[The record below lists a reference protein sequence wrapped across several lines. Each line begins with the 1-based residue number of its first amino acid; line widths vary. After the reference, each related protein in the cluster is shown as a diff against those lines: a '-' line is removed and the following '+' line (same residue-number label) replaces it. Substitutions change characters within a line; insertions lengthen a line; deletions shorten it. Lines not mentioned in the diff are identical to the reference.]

1 MLLAAIL
8 FCLYLLLNGI
18 KPPNLKKVKN
28 TVYDYIFL
36 GTGIISILEAVYQER
51 CGKKVLM
58 IDKDSDIGG
67 AWQPIDIF
75 NLEDVENAIHYFLYD
90 YESFL
95 FMRNN
100 LGWNII
106 ETEKKLRLLSIFS
119 NRKYLKFKFNN
130 PIGRFISYMINDNGS
145 LKKNNLKYI
154 FRIVNKIR
162 KEHNQKSFY
171 IKEGTKKIFNTAKN
185 LLDQSKVVVLF
196 KTHIK
201 LFNVD
206 RKKKM
211 VELSSENQT
220 FRCRQLIITHGSRIG
235 GGIKENNN
243 LFNIDEKHHPR
254 PAVHLLVKDPYI
266 SPFKQWIFINHNLI
280 KYAHDIT
287 DISNNTKKGH
297 KILVFGLKHEIKE
310 SNSIY
315 QKLVDELIKAKI
327 LSEKAELSDSKWTD
341 VHLPTLYDED
351 LENIKSN
358 FYPYIDFLKTEN
370 FSRGIGLYSKK
381 WSSKI

>member
-1 MLLAAIL
+1 M
-8 FCLYLLLNGI
+8 
-18 KPPNLKKVKN
+18 KK
-28 TVYDYIFL
+28 TDYDYIFL

-67 AWQPIDIF
+67 AWRPINVF
-75 NLEDVENAIHYFLYD
+75 NSKKVENAIHYFLHD
-90 YESFL
+90 DKSFS
-95 FMRNN
+95 FMKEN

-106 ETEKKLRLLSIFS
+106 EIENKLRLLSIFS

-130 PIGRFISYMINDNGS
+130 PIGRFISYMINNNGG
-145 LKKNNLKYI
+145 LKKNKIKYI
-154 FRIVNKIR
+154 FSTINKIR
-162 KEHNQKSFY
+162 KEYNQKSFY
-171 IKEGTKKIFNTAKN
+171 IKDGAKKIYSTAKV

-201 LFNVD
+201 SFNVD

-211 VELSSENQT
+211 VELFSDNQT
-220 FRCRQLIITHGSRIG
+220 FRCKRLIITHGSRIRE
-235 GGIKENNN
+235 IKGNNIS
-243 LFNIDEKHHPR
+243 LNIEEKYHPR
-254 PAVHLLVKDPYI
+254 PAVHLLIKDPFI
-266 SPFKQWIFINHNLI
+266 SSCKQWVFINHNLI

-287 DISNNTKKGH
+287 DLSENTKKGD
-297 KILVFGLKHEIKE
+297 KILVFALNHKIKQ

-315 QKLVDELIKAKI
+315 QKLVDELIKAKVI
-327 LSEKAELSDSKWTD
+327 SKNAELFDSKWTD
-341 VHLPTLYDED
+341 VILPTLYDQD
-351 LENIKSN
+351 LEKIKN
-358 FYPYIDFLKTEN
+358 DFHPYIDFLKTEN